1 MPALRRRPGRTK
13 SGRPVSDAWR
23 SPSLV
28 DITNASFA
36 HPRKAKAAGAKAA
49 ARRRRCPSAAPRF
62 SAGDAVT
69 AQYPDGHRYA
79 AVVRRVYR
87 STRRYLVAWLDGDTE
102 HCSIAFAKVFPRCCA
117 ATTAAGAPAATP
129 RADPE
134 PAAAC
139 ATAQAARNQGAEA
152 SEQQAS
158 APERPA
164 AAAADEQHEEQA
176 AEDADELTWDAAAIA
191 QLCATVKGVPISS
204 ESFWSHVAEGMRQH
218 GLRGV
223 SATECQQAYASR
235 FPTPTRRRGASRAPP
250 STACAVSVC

>member
-13 SGRPVSDAWR
+13 SGRPVSDTWR

-49 ARRRRCPSAAPRF
+49 ARRRCPSAAPRF

-117 ATTAAGAPAATP
+117 AAFAPVFAFLGWAKLALVMSTSDGERQASETGRPLFVRPGRRRSAGIAPA
-129 RADPE
+129 
-134 PAAAC
+134 
-139 ATAQAARNQGAEA
+139 
-152 SEQQAS
+152 
-158 APERPA
+158 
-164 AAAADEQHEEQA
+164 
-176 AEDADELTWDAAAIA
+176 
-191 QLCATVKGVPISS
+191 
-204 ESFWSHVAEGMRQH
+204 
-218 GLRGV
+218 
-223 SATECQQAYASR
+223 
-235 FPTPTRRRGASRAPP
+235 
-250 STACAVSVC
+250 VC

>member
-13 SGRPVSDAWR
+13 SGRAVSDAWR

-36 HPRKAKAAGAKAA
+36 HPKKAKAGAKTA

-69 AQYPDGHRYA
+69 AQYPDGHRYD
-79 AVVRRVYR
+79 AVIRRVYR

-102 HCSIAFAKVFPRCCA
+102 HCSIPFAKVFPRCA
-117 ATTAAGAPAATP
+117 AAAAAAAPASTP
-129 RADPE
+129 QAEPE
-134 PAAAC
+134 PVVAR
-139 ATAQAARNQGAEA
+139 ATAEGARSRTAEA
-152 SEQQAS
+152 REQQAS
-158 APERPA
+158 APEPA
-164 AAAADEQHEEQA
+164 AAAADEQPEEQTVQ
-176 AEDADELTWDAAAIA
+176 DAGELTWDAAAIA

-235 FPTPTRRRGASRAPP
+235 FPTPTRRRGASQASSP
-250 STACAVSVC
+250 TAGAVSAC